1 MADDETVR
9 HDGTIL
15 EKAGIKYEDITC
27 KVSFDITIELASETK
42 FTGNISLDLPVR
54 KYNKLWNLKL

>member
-1 MADDETVR
+1 MSFGKCSLDGETIS

-15 EKAGIKYEDITC
+15 ANAGIKYEDITC
-27 KVSFDITIELASETK
+27 KVSFDITIELVSGTK

-54 KYNKLWNLKL
+54 KYT